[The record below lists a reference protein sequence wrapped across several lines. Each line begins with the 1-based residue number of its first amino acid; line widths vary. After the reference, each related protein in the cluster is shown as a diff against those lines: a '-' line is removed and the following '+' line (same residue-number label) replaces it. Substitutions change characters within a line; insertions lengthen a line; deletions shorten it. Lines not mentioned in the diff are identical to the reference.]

1 MVIPQISIIDIVKFE
16 RNNFSFKTQNKACYV
31 LTCRTEGESLFF
43 YNSEDHL
50 VKRGDVLYIPSK
62 SSYSQKS
69 ERETL
74 VCFHLNISGQ
84 VSSQMQVFSPNDRDR
99 ICDLFLS
106 AEQLWKQKPQ
116 NYEFLCMS
124 ILYEIIS
131 KIQICTDKQPQN
143 LVELLKPAVAYL
155 DTHLC
160 DANLS
165 LDQVCNQAHISRT
178 YFNKLFHQTYNCTP
192 TAYINKQR
200 IERAKQLLISGSCS
214 NEEIASLCGFN
225 DVKYFYVIFKK
236 VTGFTTK
243 EYKRAIERFF

>member
-1 MVIPQISIIDIVKFE
+1 MAIPQISIIDIVKFE

-50 VKRGDVLYIPSK
+50 VKRGDVLYIPAK

-69 ERETL
+69 EHETL
-74 VCFHLNISGQ
+74 FCFHLNISGQ
-84 VSSQMQVFSPNDRDR
+84 VSSQIQVFSPNDRDR

-106 AEQLWKQKPQ
+106 AEQLWNQKPH

-131 KIQICTDKQPQN
+131 KIQICTDEQPQYF
-143 LVELLKPAVAYL
+143 VELLKPAVAYL
-155 DTHLC
+155 DAHLC

-165 LDQVCNQAHISRT
+165 QDQVCTQAHISRT
-178 YFNKLFHQTYNCTP
+178 YLNKLFYQT
-192 TAYINKQR
+192 
-200 IERAKQLLISGSCS
+200 
-214 NEEIASLCGFN
+214 
-225 DVKYFYVIFKK
+225 
-236 VTGFTTK
+236 
-243 EYKRAIERFF
+243 